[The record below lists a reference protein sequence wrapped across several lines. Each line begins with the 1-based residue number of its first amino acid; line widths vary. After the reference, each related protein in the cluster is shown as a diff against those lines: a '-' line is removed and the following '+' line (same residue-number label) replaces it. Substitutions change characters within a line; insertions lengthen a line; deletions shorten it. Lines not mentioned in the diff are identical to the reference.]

1 MKLYKRTTYID
12 KIIPHINKNVV
23 KILSGMRRTG
33 KSVIL
38 KQIIDFIKEINQI
51 PDKNIVSIDKELHG
65 FSHILD
71 EKALSDYIDTQFN
84 GVKGKKYIFIDEVQL
99 IQNWQI
105 SINSYLKSG
114 DYDLYI
120 TGSNSDML
128 SSELSTLVSGR
139 YINIEVFPLSFR
151 EFHDFSKDRFKNP
164 SESFDCFI
172 RYGGMPYLLCY
183 SKEQL
188 EDEIIYQYL
197 RDLYS
202 TIVLKDIVQR
212 YSIRDSEELDRTILY
227 MFDNIGNLT
236 TAQNISKYLKS
247 TGSSLTVTSVLNYIS
262 YLTET
267 YLMHKCPRYDLTGK
281 KLLTV
286 NSKYYANDI
295 GFINA
300 LLGYSF
306 NRINRYLEN
315 LIYCD
320 LIQKGYDVKV
330 GFIHGNEVDFICEK
344 RNNRIYIQVAYLLG
358 SPDSDTYQR
367 EYKSLLSIKDNYPK
381 YILSTDGKIA
391 GEGEKGIL
399 RKNIQE
405 FLLGDE
411 GI

>member
-1 MKLYKRTTYID
+1 MKLYKRTTYIN
-12 KIIPHINKNVV
+12 KITPHINKNVV

-38 KQIIDFIKEINQI
+38 KQVIDFIKDTYQI
-51 PDKNIVSIDKELHG
+51 PDKNIVSIDKELHS

-71 EKALSDYIDTQFN
+71 EKTLSGYIDTQVN

-105 SINSYLKSG
+105 PINSYLKSG

-151 EFHDFSKDRFKNP
+151 EFYDFSKGKFKNP

-197 RDLYS
+197 RDLYN

-212 YSIRDSEELDRTILY
+212 YSIRDSEELDSTILY

-330 GFIHGNEVDFICEK
+330 GFINGNEVDFICEK

-399 RKNIQE
+399 RKNIID
-405 FLLGDE
+405 FLLDDGTL
-411 GI
+411 